1 MLLNRECR
9 LTRRDARRRGRRGH
23 EGRCTPTEEP
33 STGRSRS
40 HGRRRG
46 RTRQYSTPAWKR
58 NPQLTGPRATRGS
71 EDRATKGL
79 KVMQYWRLPATE
91 CADKAVPRNHH
102 SRKTLTTGKPRPHS
116 RMTEASALEG
126 QPRRG
131 REYADMQVSVSIHA
145 RPRPERLPP
154 EQQHACLFQSTYPS
168 RGTTR
173 RGAAIIIASCFPA
186 GKCQIQAASTASLL
200 PAHRRLPAGSARR
213 RHYVIQFTYLFINGL
228 PFRYHRCNILIRQ
241 QMKRCLRSRYE

>member
-1 MLLNRECR
+1 MQDRVLCTQNHLAISQCCSIGECR
-9 LTRRDARRRGRRGH
+9 LTRRDARRQCRRRS
-23 EGRCTPTEEP
+23 ESRCTPTEEP

-46 RTRQYSTPAWKR
+46 RTRQYITPAWKR

-91 CADKAVPRNHH
+91 CADKAAPRNHH
-102 SRKTLTTGKPRPHS
+102 SRKTLTTGYPETGKPRPHS

-131 REYADMQVSVSIHA
+131 REYADMQVPKYPHIGSPKLTSGNAFVCFN
-145 RPRPERLPP
+145 PRPTE
-154 EQQHACLFQSTYPS
+154 A
-168 RGTTR
+168 
-173 RGAAIIIASCFPA
+173 GAT
-186 GKCQIQAASTASLL
+186 AA
-200 PAHRRLPAGSARR
+200 
-213 RHYVIQFTYLFINGL
+213 
-228 PFRYHRCNILIRQ
+228 
-241 QMKRCLRSRYE
+241 